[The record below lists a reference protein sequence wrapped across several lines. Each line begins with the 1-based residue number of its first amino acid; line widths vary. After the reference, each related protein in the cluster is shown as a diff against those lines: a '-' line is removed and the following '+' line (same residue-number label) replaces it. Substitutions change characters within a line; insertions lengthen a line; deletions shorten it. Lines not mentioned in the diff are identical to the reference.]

1 VIRIEDSFG
10 NLRSSDNSTV
20 VTVTRGAGTAA
31 LQGTTTATASG
42 GVASFAN
49 LSYPLAETITIVF
62 SSGTLTNATSSN
74 VVVNGGPIAKLQLL
88 LPGESAAPGTSSGK
102 TGTPLPQT
110 AGTPFNVTVN
120 AVDANW
126 NVSNT
131 NDTVAITSSDA
142 NALLPANGALVSGT
156 KTSA

>member
-1 VIRIEDSFG
+1 
-10 NLRSSDNSTV
+10 
-20 VTVTRGAGTAA
+20 
-31 LQGTTTATASG
+31 
-42 GVASFAN
+42 
-49 LSYPLAETITIVF
+49 IVF
-62 SSGTLTNATSSN
+62 SSGSLTNATSSN
-74 VVVNGGPIAKLQLL
+74 VVVSGGPIAKLQLL
-88 LPGESAAPGTSSGK
+88 LPGETAAPGTPTGK

-142 NALLPANGALVSGT
+142 NAVFPANAAPVTGT
-156 KTSA
+156 TTSTVTLKPP